1 MRETVRLTVER
12 DVAVPM
18 RDGTVLYADVY
29 RPLVRLLQAHGLKR
43 RFPGAHSSDL
53 VAMVDAFREC
63 QRRCDEVNL
72 DWEEAV
78 ARFARRPAEA
88 A

>member
-29 RPLVRLLQAHGLKR
+29 RPAAAGRYPVILLRTPYNKA
-43 RFPGAHSSDL
+43 
-53 VAMVDAFREC
+53 
-63 QRRCDEVNL
+63 
-72 DWEEAV
+72 
-78 ARFARRPAEA
+78 FARI
-88 A
+88 